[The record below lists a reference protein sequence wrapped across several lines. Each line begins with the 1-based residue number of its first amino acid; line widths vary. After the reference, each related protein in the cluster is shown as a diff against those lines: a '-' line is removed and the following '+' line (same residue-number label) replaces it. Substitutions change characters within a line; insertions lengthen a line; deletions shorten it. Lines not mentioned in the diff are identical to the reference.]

1 MAADALREQR
11 LEDALRHTEHCLQR
25 HECWDA
31 AREKERQSRVATLV
45 RGREGQV
52 RDIERERTRKAH
64 TVARNRMEFDPAMPR
79 PVQQAAPN
87 DAMPWP
93 LGEKAWK
100 FAEDASRT
108 WTVARDQKAR
118 SAVNGQ
124 LRVVTELAAPPL
136 NLVGDRDSLIAKREA
151 RWRASSE
158 MALRASA
165 RGRGSGAM
173 HSSASASLSSTART
187 MMVDADARPATCAA
201 LARCD
206 HAAARAIG
214 QPGVTV
220 GQLLSDGARSRL
232 LSIPDAE
239 AVLLLAQLSA
249 WNAQQPILPGG
260 GVPAISRRLVHLLDR
275 STHGQRAVANTAPP
289 PSAQHAAAAIGVGSF
304 GRPSSTAY
312 QSASTSALGEHLRDL
327 AADPHAAR
335 TSLAGVI
342 SQRASKGCPGGRA
355 DLDSAS
361 TGNPWDAQR
370 PERTSFL
377 VGKPTDGISP
387 RRIVPNVVA
396 ETAPDPRIDTSKF
409 KDTGYFYG
417 SFTVGDSLV
426 WINATVTRNG

>member
-1 MAADALREQR
+1 
-11 LEDALRHTEHCLQR
+11 
-25 HECWDA
+25 
-31 AREKERQSRVATLV
+31 
-45 RGREGQV
+45 
-52 RDIERERTRKAH
+52 
-64 TVARNRMEFDPAMPR
+64 
-79 PVQQAAPN
+79 
-87 DAMPWP
+87 
-93 LGEKAWK
+93 
-100 FAEDASRT
+100 
-108 WTVARDQKAR
+108 
-118 SAVNGQ
+118 
-124 LRVVTELAAPPL
+124 
-136 NLVGDRDSLIAKREA
+136 
-151 RWRASSE
+151 
-158 MALRASA
+158 
-165 RGRGSGAM
+165 
-173 HSSASASLSSTART
+173 
-187 MMVDADARPATCAA
+187 MVDADARPATCAA